1 MSLVYMGNFND
12 YAKSTSDSISLKE
25 LGDTPFTIIGIEES
39 NYEEAGKEPTP
50 GVKIETTEEWEKEDG
65 KKVTKIHTSRRAI
78 VSKLLDADFLKA
90 VEGGETFKVKCPSE
104 MTKSK
109 KGGKPYFDLVAAE

>member
-1 MSLVYMGNFND
+1 MGNFND

-25 LGDTPFTIIGIEES
+25 LGDTPFTIVGIEES

-50 GVKIETTEEWEKEDG
+50 GVKIETTEEWTKEDG
-65 KKVTKIHTSRRAI
+65 NKVKKIHTSRRAI

-90 VEGGETFKVKCPSE
+90 IEGGETFKVRH
-104 MTKSK
+104 
-109 KGGKPYFDLVAAE
+109 